1 MSDISALSHDY
12 EASSKLAEELNDAIL
27 AIKRSRL
34 HAHAELDVDQRKT
47 LASTIESL
55 RRQLSPGREEDTP
68 EGDYIPQE
76 VVERLSERN
85 CARMAYFLDDIAR
98 TSSVLHSGAAPID
111 DAIVQ
116 TLDEI
121 CDAADATASS
131 VFRRM
136 RRR

>member
-27 AIKRSRL
+27 VIKRSRL
-34 HAHAELDVDQRKT
+34 HAHLGLGVDQRKI
-47 LASTIESL
+47 LASTIQSL
-55 RRQLSPGREEDTP
+55 GRQLSPGREEDTP

-98 TSSVLHSGAAPID
+98 ASSVLQSGTAPID
-111 DAIVQ
+111 DGIVQ